1 MKRIKIIYDDKD
13 ILAIDKPAGYLSHSD
28 EKSGGPDVANWFAK
42 NYPKSKNVGEE
53 GRPGVVHRLDKDTS
67 GVMLLAKTGDSYR
80 YLKAQFEGREISKT
94 YLAITHG
101 VVKDDQGMIDRPIGR
116 SSHDARLRRTGND
129 ADGVQRN
136 ALTYYKVLE
145 RFPLGHGVSKSQTQT
160 LRVQVGYTYLEVH
173 PKSGRTHQ
181 VRVHLKSIGKP
192 ILCDMLYAPGKE
204 CLPEMGRQA
213 LHAVAV
219 ELVLPNGDKKR
230 LEAQLPED
238 FLRTLELLRKQKKD
252 A

>member
-1 MKRIKIIYDDKD
+1 MKRIKIIYEDKD
-13 ILAIDKPAGYLSHSD
+13 ILAIDKPAGYLSHPD
-28 EKSGGPDVANWFAK
+28 EKSEGPSVSEWFVK
-42 NYPKSKNVGEE
+42 NYPKSKSAGEE
-53 GRPGVVHRLDKDTS
+53 GRAGVVHRLDKDTS
-67 GVMLLAKTGDSYR
+67 GVMLLAKTDVAHV

-129 ADGVQRN
+129 ADGIQRN

-145 RFPLGHGVSKSQTQT
+145 RFKN
-160 LRVQVGYTYLEVH
+160 YTFLEVH

-192 ILCDMLYAPGKE
+192 ILCDLLYAPGKE
-204 CLPEMGRQA
+204 CMPEMGRQS
-213 LHAVAV
+213 LHAAAIEFVM
-219 ELVLPNGDKKR
+219 PGSGKKK
-230 LEAQLPED
+230 LEAPLPDD
-238 FLRTLELLRKQKKD
+238 FKKTLEKLRKLC
-252 A
+252 